1 MTGQRWVVAGCLTL
15 AALAAVSCSSSVPA
29 PQSIA
34 LGRATCAKCRSVISG
49 LEAAAQAVF
58 PDGTVR
64 HYDDLGCMATDPA
77 ALKGDAQLYV
87 QLAGER
93 GWVRVE
99 DIHFASPAQVRT
111 AQGYNFLAYPEEEAR
126 RIDPAGWARGWN
138 DVVAELARRDTPE
151 VRR

>member
-1 MTGQRWVVAGCLTL
+1 MIGRRWAMAAWLTL

-34 LGRATCAKCRSVISG
+34 LGRATCARCRSIING
-49 LEAAAQAVF
+49 LEGAAQAVF

-64 HYDDLGCMATDPA
+64 SYDDLGCMATDPA

-87 QLAGER
+87 QLAGGR

-99 DIHFASPAQVRT
+99 DIHF
-111 AQGYNFLAYPEEEAR
+111 
-126 RIDPAGWARGWN
+126 
-138 DVVAELARRDTPE
+138 
-151 VRR
+151 